1 MCSRVQVMT
10 HYLYVGVEHHKILK
24 CILLVI
30 YIFLKIVS
38 VKFPHA
44 LFSLLDFLTLE
55 AGTDML
61 SWNIGTEL
69 PL

>member
-1 MCSRVQVMT
+1 MT
-10 HYLYVGVEHHKILK
+10 HYLLYFGLEHHKILK
-24 CILLVI
+24 CTLLVI
-30 YIFLKIVS
+30 YIFLKTVS

-44 LFSLLDFLTLE
+44 LFSLLDFLTFE

-61 SWNIGTEL
+61 SRSIGTEL